1 VNPLGQRLSL
11 AEMKKQYAASPL
23 AFRAAQSEAAIR
35 VVERRG
41 DDKPTVFYRDLINR
55 E

>member
-1 VNPLGQRLSL
+1 M
-11 AEMKKQYAASPL
+11 AEVKKQYAASAL

-35 VVERRG
+35 IAERRG
-41 DDKPTVFYRDLINR
+41 DDKPTAFYRDLINR